1 MTRHAAPLEDGAPPP
16 NAAQAPARPSAT
28 ALMRRLL
35 AEHVRPELPRLA
47 AALFFM
53 SVVSA
58 ATAALAWQMQAVLDH
73 VFGAQDMGALQ
84 AVAAGTLAIFATK
97 GFAGYGQ
104 SVLMTRMGLDIV
116 TGLQRRLFH
125 HIVGAD
131 LAFFHDR
138 APGDLVS
145 RVVNDCMQLREAL
158 STLLTN
164 IGKDALTLIALV
176 GLMFYQDW
184 LLALIAFVAF
194 PAAVLPIARAGR
206 RVRRLSVGTQS
217 ETGGLAM
224 LLDEAFHGARQV
236 KAYGMEAAE
245 TARADAAVD
254 RLFEL
259 QIKAGRTRSA
269 LQPVMEMLGGLA
281 IVAVMIYG
289 GHQVIAGAR
298 TPGAFFSF
306 ITALLLAYEPLKR
319 LAHLNAALQAGLAAA
334 ERVFALIDLEPQ
346 VVDRPDARPLA
357 IVGGAIRFERVSFAY
372 GPDGFALADID
383 IEVPAGATVA
393 LVGPSGAGKSTLFNL
408 IPRFFDVDAG
418 RVLIDGQDVRAV
430 TLASLRRSIAL
441 VSQDVLLFDDT
452 VRANILYG
460 RPEASEAEVIAAAQA
475 AQAWDFIR
483 ELPQGLDTAVGP
495 RGAKL
500 SGGQRQRIAIAR
512 AMLRDAPILLLDE
525 ATSNLD
531 AESERAVQAALAR
544 LVRGRTTLVIA
555 HRLATVAAA
564 DRIYVL
570 DQGRVV
576 ETGHHDEL
584 VGLDGAY
591 ARLHRLQFRDIA
603 AGEKTADL
611 PQPLA
616 QRAERRR
623 QA

>member
-1 MTRHAAPLEDGAPPP
+1 MTRHAAPLEAGAPP
-16 NAAQAPARPSAT
+16 NFAQASARPSA
-28 ALMRRLL
+28 AAPMRRLL

-53 SVVSA
+53 GVVSA
-58 ATAALAWQMQAVLDH
+58 ATAALAWQMQAVLDR

-217 ETGGLAM
+217 ETGGLTT

-319 LAHLNAALQAGLAAA
+319 LANLNAALQAGLAAA

-357 IVGGAIRFERVSFAY
+357 VEGGAIRFERVSFAY
-372 GPDGFALADID
+372 GPDGFALADLD

-475 AQAWDFIR
+475 AQAWDFIK

-576 ETGHHDEL
+576 ETGRHDEL

-603 AGEKTADL
+603 SGEKTADL

-616 QRAERRR
+616 ARAERRR